1 MKVIIDIH
9 KDKNKTVTRYAPNGY
24 EMHDKVFDTLYNNGI
39 EEEKAID
46 CASWCE
52 LACDGESYNEED
64 FDVYVEAEED

>member
-1 MKVIIDIH
+1 MKITIVKHSPH
-9 KDKNKTVTRYAPNGY
+9 KSITHY
-24 EMHDKVFDTLYNNGI
+24 ESDMNEINAKVYNTLTKYGI

-52 LACDGESYNEED
+52 LACDGESYNEDD